1 MQEPEF
7 VLKYEKNNKILLKQP
22 KNIIRK
28 YISLAKHLI
37 FIQKENQSKTILE
50 NLGFSAKSINRFIKL
65 SKEELSLCDEDFKH
79 MLMGKI
85 SLKHLN

>member
-1 MQEPEF
+1 MQEPEL
-7 VLKYEKNNKILLKQP
+7 VLKYEKNNKILLRQS

-28 YISLAKHLI
+28 YISLAKHLV
-37 FIQKENQSKTILE
+37 FIRKEDQSKAILE
-50 NLGFSAKSINRFIKL
+50 KLGFSAKSINRFIKL
-65 SKEELSLCDEDFKH
+65 SKQELSLCDEDFKH

>member
-1 MQEPEF
+1 MQEPEL

-28 YISLAKHLI
+28 YISLAKHLV
-37 FIQKENQSKTILE
+37 FIQKENQSKVILVS
-50 NLGFSAKSINRFIKL
+50 LGFSVKSINRFIKL
-65 SKEELSLCDEDFKH
+65 SKQELSLCDDDFKN